1 MGISMKKRSSK
12 QIFAETL
19 LEISRHKTVDKITV
33 QQIVEESGLS
43 LQTFYN
49 HFRDKADLILWIHK
63 SKFDE
68 LLEKL
73 GKDGYTFRDLTID
86 NIRFYVEHKDF
97 MWNALNNTHGQ
108 DSYLL
113 QSADNFYKVI
123 RDYILR
129 HHKLKALPE
138 ELDFY
143 LKVYC
148 FAGPYMYAEWVFNMK
163 KTAPEIFAK
172 YVEEAM
178 PEPLKKYL
186 LEQ

>member
-1 MGISMKKRSSK
+1 MRKRSSK

-19 LEISRHKTVDKITV
+19 LEISKRKTIDKITV

-49 HFRDKADLILWIHK
+49 HFRDKADLVLWIHK

-73 GKDGYTFRDLTID
+73 GKNGYTYRDLTLE
-86 NIRFYVEHKDF
+86 NSRFYVEHKDY
-97 MWNALNNTHGQ
+97 MWNALNHTHGQ
-108 DSYLL
+108 DNYWRASSENAYRVLR
-113 QSADNFYKVI
+113 A
-123 RDYILR
+123 YILR
-129 HHKLKALPE
+129 QHSLPD
-138 ELDFY
+138 LPVDINFY

-148 FAGPYMYAEWVFNMK
+148 FAAPYIYAECAFNMEN
-163 KTAPEIFAK
+163 TPPEVFAE
-172 YVEEAM
+172 YAEGAM

-186 LEQ
+186 L